1 MQWDLQAYGKW
12 LKGQGHNFVGSAQST
27 IVSHTTWAWEQ
38 ASSSSNNSDKDSVSW
53 EGKCGLS
60 VKRLVT
66 KSKDLSS
73 LDSWLQPFLQK
84 INQKAETLAGG
95 QGGAGVRAA
104 RAIVLDENGSHGCH
118 GTPIGGRIMVPCSQ
132 PEAHPKQVVIMLI
145 GRWARVR
152 GRDETIRRV
161 PRVRGGEF
169 LPRTVRDKYSI
180 APRIPPSPLGCF
192 GGKITRIGR
201 IRRIGRIGKKNLCI
215 FVEFQGF

>member
-73 LDSWLQPFLQK
+73 LDSWLQPFLQE

-95 QGGAGVRAA
+95 QGGAGEAPGLPAEPGGPDEQQRA
-104 RAIVLDENGSHGCH
+104 
-118 GTPIGGRIMVPCSQ
+118 GR
-132 PEAHPKQVVIMLI
+132 
-145 GRWARVR
+145 RR
-152 GRDETIRRV
+152 GL
-161 PRVRGGEF
+161 GEER
-169 LPRTVRDKYSI
+169 PGNPD
-180 APRIPPSPLGCF
+180 G
-192 GGKITRIGR
+192 
-201 IRRIGRIGKKNLCI
+201 
-215 FVEFQGF
+215 VEG